1 MLIAMKKL
9 NVFQVGYA
17 ISHCSGMMDDDFFYI
32 LPQGNGYETV
42 NPAISTSAIGICL
55 IRHSYIRNCQS
66 KACQGKIYVKEQKW
80 SNKKVEGILPL
91 RERQCQKQTS
101 REE

>member
-1 MLIAMKKL
+1 MRNVAEYAVPVTIHFPLASCGLASFMLIAMKKL

-66 KACQGKIYVKEQKW
+66 KACQGKIYVKEQK
-80 SNKKVEGILPL
+80 
-91 RERQCQKQTS
+91 
-101 REE
+101 